1 MQGIIE
7 EFRER
12 RLITAAKRG
21 DRAAFDA
28 LCRAHKKGV
37 QSYLCSKAP
46 SDRVEDIIQDVWL
59 TSWER
64 LPSFAARSSYRSWVL
79 GIAVNKIREDYRKS
93 VGHSQLFD
101 DQMESLQTS
110 SKNEANEVILRVTVR
125 DALSKLPEPQ
135 RDVIDL
141 YYFSGLSLPEI
152 AHSLGRNLNTVK
164 YQFYAAHDRVA
175 TLLDFS

>member
-7 EFRER
+7 DFRER
-12 RLITAAKRG
+12 RLISAAKRG

-37 QSYLCSKAP
+37 QSYLCSRAP

-64 LPSFAARSSYRSWVL
+64 LSTFAARSSYRSWVL
-79 GIAVNKIREDYRKS
+79 GIAVNKMREDYRKS
-93 VGHSQLFD
+93 AGYVQLFD
-101 DQMESLQTS
+101 DQAASLQTS
-110 SKNEANEVILRVTVR
+110 SKSESNEIILRVTVR
-125 DALSKLPEPQ
+125 DAVSQLPEPQ

-152 AHSLGRNLNTVK
+152 AETLGRNLNTVK
-164 YQFYAAHDRVA
+164 YQFYAGHDRIA
-175 TLLDFS
+175 NLLEP

>member
-7 EFRER
+7 DFRER
-12 RLITAAKRG
+12 RLISAAKRG

-28 LCRAHKKGV
+28 LCRVHKKGV
-37 QSYLCSKAP
+37 QSYLCSRAP

-64 LPSFAARSSYRSWVL
+64 LSSFAARSSYRSWVL

-93 VGHSQLFD
+93 AGYVQLFD
-101 DQMESLQTS
+101 DQTASLQTS
-110 SKNEANEVILRVTVR
+110 SKSESSEIILRVTVR
-125 DALSKLPEPQ
+125 DAVSQLPEPQ

-152 AHSLGRNLNTVK
+152 AETLGRNLNTVK
-164 YQFYAAHDRVA
+164 YQFYAGHDRIA
-175 TLLDFS
+175 NLLEP